1 MNNANGGNV
10 IYHFKGDSK
19 DLDKTTSKVAKG
31 VSSAFKVATG
41 AIAATTTAV
50 TALVTA
56 SVKGYAEFEQ
66 LEGGLEA
73 LFGKGSAEMNS
84 IMKTSE
90 NAWQKLTMSQNEYLN
105 AFEGSYML
113 VKNGMAD
120 QSKAIEYTNKTL
132 QLSSDLFNTYG
143 KSTEYYQNAI
153 DWALKGTFSY
163 LDNLSLGIKGTSE
176 GFVEAANNA
185 GILGREIKDVKELTN
200 EEIIDVIQHYAKEA
214 GAWGRTQKEASETIT
229 GSLNMVKATWQ
240 NLITSFSKKDA
251 DLGGLI
257 DNLVNSAV
265 TFLNNVFPV
274 IERALTSIADAL
286 PGLIEKIVEELP
298 GLIEKILPSLIQGAI
313 SLLKSLSD
321 ALPSLIPVLMN
332 GIIEAIRGLV
342 EILPTLI
349 ESILSGAIMIIQAL
363 ADEMPT
369 LLPLIIDAILEVI
382 PMLIDN
388 LPLFLNAGMQLIIGL
403 AEGLIKATPQLLA
416 SIPKIIKSLWNAF
429 ANPLG
434 IHSPSTVFANIG
446 INLIKG
452 LWNGISNMTSWITS
466 KIKNFAKGILN
477 GMKSALGIHSPS
489 TEFAILGKFSVLG
502 YTEALE
508 GMKSEV
514 QDTID
519 SMFNLQPNING
530 AMSST
535 YSPNMVV
542 NVQNNMEMDPL
553 GQLVNRV
560 KTFSGGAKNDY
571 NWGAGL

>member
-10 IYHFKGDSK
+10 IYHFKGDTK
-19 DLDKTTSKVAKG
+19 DLDKTTSKVASG
-31 VSSAFKVATG
+31 VKSSFKVAAG
-41 AIAATTTAV
+41 AIAATTAAV

-66 LEGGLEA
+66 LEGGLESM
-73 LFGKGSAEMNS
+73 FGKGSAEMNS
-84 IMKTSE
+84 IIKSSE
-90 NAWQKLTMSQNEYLN
+90 DAYKSLTMSQNEYLN

-143 KSTEYYQNAI
+143 GSTEYYQNAI
-153 DWALKGTFSY
+153 DWALKGTYSY
-163 LDNLSLGIKGTSE
+163 LDNLNLGIKGTQE
-176 GFVEAANNA
+176 GFIEAANSS
-185 GILGREIKDVKELTN
+185 GILGRTIKDVSELTN
-200 EEIIDVIQHYAKEA
+200 EEIIDVIQHYAQEA
-214 GAWGRTQKEASETIT
+214 GAWGKTQEEAGKTIQ
-229 GSLNMVKATWQ
+229 GSLNMTKAAWSNFVTG
-240 NLITSFSKKDA
+240 FSKDGA
-251 DLGGLI
+251 DMGKLTEE
-257 DNLVNSAV
+257 LVNSAV
-265 TFLNNVFPV
+265 TFLNNLFPV
-274 IERALTSIADAL
+274 IERALGAIADAL
-286 PGLIEKIVEELP
+286 PGVIESIISRLP
-298 GLIEKILPSLIQGAI
+298 GLLQRILPSLIQGAI

-321 ALPSLIPVLMN
+321 SLPSLIPVLMD
-332 GIIEAIRGLV
+332 GIILAIKSLV
-342 EILPTLI
+342 KILPQLI
-349 ESILSGAIMIIQAL
+349 QSIISGAILIIQAL
-363 ADEMPT
+363 AEELPT

-382 PMLIDN
+382 PLLIDN
-388 LPLFLNAGMQLIIGL
+388 LPLFIEAGARLIVGLMQ
-403 AEGLIKATPQLLA
+403 GLINSA
-416 SIPKIIKSLWNAF
+416 PKIYSSIVKIVKSMVNYFKTMLSEA
-429 ANPLG
+429 PR
-434 IHSPSTVFANIG
+434 IG
-446 INLIKG
+446 GDMIKG
-452 LWNGISNMTSWITS
+452 IMNGISQFKQWAIN
-466 KIKNFAKGILN
+466 KIKNFAKSLLN
-477 GMKSALGIHSPS
+477 GMKSVLGIHSPS

-542 NVQNNMEMDPL
+542 NVQNNMELDPL

-571 NWGAGL
+571 NWGASL